1 EPPRPDIPAPEP
13 ENATRRQ
20 NSLAACCVNWR
31 GAFGSLPFGKLP
43 ECNPLRNNTRRSR
56 AIHLELGRAARVRVR
71 PPTSVRHDC
80 ESRQFPYTAHPLH
93 TEQVGHLL
101 SAIASGLVICA
112 AHQAIS
118 SLISSVQILPL
129 ASDAPLHL
137 PWPACLGAHSPRA
150 SQFAQ

>member
-1 EPPRPDIPAPEP
+1 MLRPATTTSSPNQTFGRALAVSANGERAPSRKGNDCTFQRTTDDSLTEPPRPDIPAPEP

-56 AIHLELGRAARVRVR
+56 AIHLELGRAARVRVQ

-101 SAIASGLVICA
+101 S
-112 AHQAIS
+112 
-118 SLISSVQILPL
+118 
-129 ASDAPLHL
+129 
-137 PWPACLGAHSPRA
+137 
-150 SQFAQ
+150 